1 MRDLNMSLW
10 PWRLSEISSKLHQ
23 VKYVSC
29 QSFKLKFP
37 YQSSRVV
44 FWKGF
49 NIIILHVFLGVEEKC
64 IGQFKLIFSLLR
76 MSEETKLQRLALEVC
91 KSCSTQ

>member
-37 YQSSRVV
+37 YQSPGWYIGKVL
-44 FWKGF
+44 
-49 NIIILHVFLGVEEKC
+49 NIILHVFLGVEEKC

-91 KSCSTQ
+91 KPCSTQ